1 MFAGQLITF
10 DKPADR
16 AYGAAPFTISPT
28 LSPPG
33 LPLIFTTNGICT
45 AVPTAT
51 GATVTI
57 LSAGRCAI
65 TVTQEG
71 NGTHAPAP
79 PVTQDFFVDK
89 GSQAITFMPSLQDR
103 MLGTAP
109 FTQTA
114 MAGSGLPVV
123 ISVANGGPCTLSG
136 VTLTLVRAGN
146 CTVVADQLSGNGNL
160 YPIRVSRPFTIFAPS
175 PSPTPSPSPGTPL
188 PSPSNAASP
197 TPSPVA
203 TTYTLTKGVK
213 GLGNVVVDP
222 PAVSLA
228 TGTVVTLTAV
238 PLPGQ
243 VFIGWVVDDVLRSY
257 ANPVRLTMNGNHTV
271 VAQFAAQQLFNDV
284 NAGTPSA
291 EAINALAARGV
302 IRGCESSAALFCP
315 DETTLRAQM
324 AALITRAMGWDTL
337 DLGNPFPDQNGVDN
351 DLWRNVGTLAIYGV
365 AKGYDK
371 DGGGK
376 YFDPTGN
383 VLAGQTIS
391 FITRAMIKKG
401 YWQPHADDGIAY
413 PNVPRSSGHRDDIAT
428 YIFYVKSLPDFPNTS
443 GPFATWDQPS
453 TRAWF
458 ARTLWAALQS
468 HFNVELLP

>member
-1 MFAGQLITF
+1 M
-10 DKPADR
+10 R
-16 AYGAAPFTISPT
+16 
-28 LSPPG
+28 
-33 LPLIFTTNGICT
+33 
-45 AVPTAT
+45 
-51 GATVTI
+51 
-57 LSAGRCAI
+57 AGRCAI
-65 TVTQEG
+65 TVTQG
-71 NGTHAPAP
+71 GDASHAPAP
-79 PVTQDFFVDK
+79 PVTQEFFIDK
-89 GSQAITFMPSLQDR
+89 GPQSITFDMPLPNR
-103 MLGTAP
+103 TLGAAP
-109 FTQTA
+109 FTLSATA
-114 MAGSGLPVV
+114 SSGIGVSFAVP
-123 ISVANGGPCTLSG
+123 SDAACTLNGATIS
-136 VTLTLVRAGN
+136 LVRAGT
-146 CTVVADQLSGNGNL
+146 CTVTARQSGNGNF
-160 YPIRVSRPFTIFAPS
+160 YGAQDVVRSFTILAPP

-302 IRGCESSAALFCP
+302 IRGCDSSAGLFCP

-401 YWQPHADDGIAY
+401 YWQPHADDGTAY
-413 PNVPRSSGHRDDIAT
+413 PNVPGISGHRDDIAT